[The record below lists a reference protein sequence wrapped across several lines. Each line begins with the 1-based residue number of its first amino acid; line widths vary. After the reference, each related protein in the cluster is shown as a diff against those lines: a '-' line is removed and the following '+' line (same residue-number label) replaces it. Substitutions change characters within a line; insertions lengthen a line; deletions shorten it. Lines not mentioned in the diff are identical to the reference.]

1 MEHVRIK
8 SGSTDIICI
17 LDRSTSIRTSG
28 LIGKTIEGFNA
39 FLADQKKE
47 SGNAKL
53 TLCLFDGD
61 PTGSGA
67 YGSVPGKSYE
77 IVHERL
83 NLEDVPDL
91 NENTF
96 VPRGMTAMYDAIGST
111 IDRVYNGWKNDEN
124 RSEKVIF
131 LIMTDGQENASKEY
145 NKSSVAKLI
154 EQRKKEDNWVFL
166 FIGANI
172 DTMEVG
178 GGLGVS
184 RGNSLSYS
192 NTDRGVT
199 TAYANMSSS
208 VKMFRSAAVKTTTSA
223 DGATLFCADI
233 NTDNLM
239 ADNGEDKENLD
250 GNK

>member
-1 MEHVRIK
+1 MEHVTIK

-28 LIGKTIEGFNA
+28 LIDKTIEGFNS

-47 SGNAKL
+47 SENAKL

-61 PTGSGA
+61 PYGNGA

-77 IVHERL
+77 IVHERIDLGSVPEL
-83 NLEDVPDL
+83 NTE
-91 NENTF
+91 TF

-111 IDRVYNGWKNDEN
+111 IDRVYNGWKNDPA

-145 NKSSVAKLI
+145 DRNSVAKLI
-154 EQRKKEDNWVFL
+154 EQRKKDDNWVFL

-172 DTMEVG
+172 DTMAVG
-178 GGLGVS
+178 GGLGVT

-208 VKMFRSAAVKTTTSA
+208 VKMFRKSSLKTTTSD
-223 DGATLFCADI
+223 DGSMFFCADI

-239 ADNGEDKENLD
+239 ADNGEAKEDLD